1 MAEGLSRCPLP
12 YGKVYHFNVIYNHAR
27 SPLSVTPDTRL
38 SLAFARKVVTTLER
52 LGFVNTYYHDRD
64 SLPGRNVFTE
74 MFRVVEGSDYTIV
87 VLTTGFVKDCW
98 SRYSQQSTF
107 KKLLDQGQTYKFL
120 PLSVGLKESDL
131 PEELTTESVLCFRE
145 NWEGDDLA
153 WSRLTRVFTENIPVT
168 EVTRGPDLHSTEPIQ
183 ETNTPDGQ
191 LRFSG
196 RDDLDYA
203 NEPPEPQGEG
213 QRLINQ
219 NRSGDTEVTVGRSH
233 FANVGETN
241 SGHTGL
247 VDETN
252 SGNTGLVDETNSGN
266 TGLIVDETDSG
277 RVDETTDRAR
287 DDEQIA
293 RLDCGNV
300 DNPERVSAGEASNA
314 QSRTDDDV
322 NLHPA
327 QDQHV
332 TQVEPDGPVGG
343 IHEGKTIT
351 EHGNTEPQNAESQI
365 LERQN
370 TESQNTGSQ
379 NTERQNTES
388 QNRGRQSTER
398 QITTRQNTESQIT
411 EHQDTE
417 SKNTEH
423 QDTESKNTEHQD
435 TESKNTERQDTESK
449 NTERQDTESKNT
461 ERQDTE
467 SQNIGSQNTESQNTE
482 RHITERQ
489 ITENQIP
496 DSQITDGTSMD
507 LSRRQTI
514 RDTRVQR
521 GNNGLGSTRQNI
533 PRQDREQ
540 DHGTGGPSTP
550 MQRRGTDSRLGNCET
565 GTHTIS
571 SLSLP
576 MTSLEVDQG
585 DLESSVVSRLERTGM
600 VGFRQELAQTR
611 RRSTDDTSE
620 KSEGGGR
627 YRHSVDITATPRSLF
642 LKQGMEKSV
651 HDVDQT
657 HLKFTEAEKQEE
669 NSDQRQPPASTNRND
684 VSPGSSSP
692 IGVSGVSYM
701 SCKKPARYQTGP
713 DQTGPSIE
721 AATTTRQNIT
731 KVDEVRELEDVLFRE
746 TLPSLEDSGI
756 SESGSWSIEARTD
769 TESLQ
774 DLSSPE
780 ETSSGD
786 ITMVKSML
794 TSSERGT
801 PDGSVQERQT
811 TELSVQGGSYTD
823 LHAQGRCKGREN
835 KTEADLDS
843 PINVAHYDLRELGVT
858 TAIDELG
865 SSNQEDLSRV
875 SGHDSP
881 FSDLSVS
888 REALNTKARVSGDD
902 SPFADQSASREA
914 LNTNGRTQTDT
925 RSLLKKQSVTDT
937 ISLTNEAMER
947 FGTSQAALTP
957 TSGENM
963 ASSHKVTSLGN
974 KSQEH
979 HKSGQTNTESAER
992 HELPDKTRKE
1002 SQSQPQQDRSKYTPS
1017 DSRHEEYPIDKKSV
1031 RVDTVSDVTEKSW
1044 NVQGTE
1050 TRSDFVKQEEHATSS
1065 KATGYRSKGSGDQ
1078 IPTTS
1083 NTGSSFD
1090 AESADSTREPRKTS
1104 LLALLLPACKVIV
1117 HLMTRAEHPFYV

>member
-1 MAEGLSRCPLP
+1 MSIVLP
-12 YGKVYHFNVIYNHAR
+12 AKP
-27 SPLSVTPDTRL
+27 SP
-38 SLAFARKVVTTLER
+38 
-52 LGFVNTYYHDRD
+52 
-64 SLPGRNVFTE
+64 
-74 MFRVVEGSDYTIV
+74 
-87 VLTTGFVKDCW
+87 
-98 SRYSQQSTF
+98 
-107 KKLLDQGQTYKFL
+107 
-120 PLSVGLKESDL
+120 
-131 PEELTTESVLCFRE
+131 
-145 NWEGDDLA
+145 
-153 WSRLTRVFTENIPVT
+153 
-168 EVTRGPDLHSTEPIQ
+168 

-196 RDDLDYA
+196 RDDLDHA
-203 NEPPEPQGEG
+203 CEPPEPQGEG

-219 NRSGDTEVTVGRSH
+219 NRSLGDTEVTVGRSH
-233 FANVGETN
+233 FANVDETN
-241 SGHTGL
+241 SRNTGLVDETSGNTGLIDVTNSLQTGL

-252 SGNTGLVDETNSGN
+252 SGDAGFVDETNSGN

-293 RLDCGNV
+293 RLDGGNV
-300 DNPERVSAGEASNA
+300 DTPERVSSGEASNA
-314 QSRTDDDV
+314 QSCTDDDV

-332 TQVEPDGPVGG
+332 TQVEPGGQVGG
-343 IHEGKTIT
+343 VYEGKTIT
-351 EHGNTEPQNAESQI
+351 EHGNTEPQNTESQI

-379 NTERQNTES
+379 NTESQILERQNTGS
-388 QNRGRQSTER
+388 QSTER
-398 QITTRQNTESQIT
+398 QITEHLDTESQI
-411 EHQDTE
+411 
-417 SKNTEH
+417 
-423 QDTESKNTEHQD
+423 
-435 TESKNTERQDTESK
+435 
-449 NTERQDTESKNT
+449 T

-467 SQNIGSQNTESQNTE
+467 SQNTERQNTESLK
-482 RHITERQ
+482 TERQ
-489 ITENQIP
+489 ITENQIT
-496 DSQITDGTSMD
+496 DSQITDGISMD

-514 RDTRVQR
+514 RNSRALR
-521 GNNGLGSTRQNI
+521 GNNGLGSTRQNF

-540 DHGTGGPSTP
+540 DHGTGGPSTS
-550 MQRRGTDSRLGNCET
+550 MQRRGTDSRVGSWET

-576 MTSLEVDQG
+576 KTSLEVDQG

-600 VGFRQELAQTR
+600 VGFRQELVQTR

-620 KSEGGGR
+620 KNEGGGR
-627 YRHSVDITATPRSLF
+627 YRHSVDITATHRSLF

-657 HLKFTEAEKQEE
+657 NLKFTEAETQEE
-669 NSDQRQPPASTNRND
+669 SSDQRQPPASTDRND

-692 IGVSGVSYM
+692 SGDSGVSYM
-701 SCKKPARYQTGP
+701 SCKQPARYQSVPDPTGA
-713 DQTGPSIE
+713 SFE
-721 AATTTRQNIT
+721 KATTTRQNIT
-731 KVDEVRELEDVLFRE
+731 KVDEVRELED
-746 TLPSLEDSGI
+746 TQSLEDSGI

-858 TAIDELG
+858 TAIGELG
-865 SSNQEDLSRV
+865 SSSQEDLSRV
-875 SGHDSP
+875 SGHDRP
-881 FSDLSVS
+881 FVDQSAS
-888 REALNTKARVSGDD
+888 REGLNTKSRVSGDD
-902 SPFADQSASREA
+902 SHFADQSASREA

-947 FGTSQAALTP
+947 FGTSQAAITP
-957 TSGENM
+957 TSDENM

-1002 SQSQPQQDRSKYTPS
+1002 SQRQPQQDRSKYTPR
-1017 DSRHEEYPIDKKSV
+1017 DSRREEYPSDKKSV
-1031 RVDTVSDVTEKSW
+1031 RVDTVSGVTEKSW
-1044 NVQGTE
+1044 SVQGTE

-1065 KATGYRSKGSGDQ
+1065 KATGYGSKGSGAQ
-1078 IPTTS
+1078 IPKAS
-1083 NTGSSFD
+1083 NRGSSFD
-1090 AESADSTREPRKTS
+1090 ANSADSTRDPRKTS
-1104 LLALLLPACKVIV
+1104 LWALFLPACKVIV